1 MKAGRAQGLGV
12 ALLLA
17 AMTVVPFVDAVAK
30 QLSDGQSPFF
40 VSFSRYFAAGCV
52 AVAIAALLRRPIAI
66 PKDDWGGQI
75 ARTALLMGAMTLLIT
90 ALSQIPMADALGAF
104 FISPVVST
112 ILAIVVLKE
121 RASIPRVA
129 GAALGFG
136 GAIMIVRPEGA
147 MAPGALLALG
157 AGVLFGCYLTATR
170 RAAAAGCDL
179 STLAVQCLLGSAMLA
194 PFAFWRGAPS
204 IDWMAAA
211 QIAAMGALSATC
223 HFLTIFAFR
232 FADATTLSPFMYFN
246 LLTAALVGYTLFEE
260 TPTFDTLLGMSV
272 IAAGGVLIAAHGAK
286 RSPAAAVAGFVEAR
300 RKGAADSA
308 SRAQLEPVKLGG

>member
-1 MKAGRAQGLGV
+1 VNRGRAQGLGV

-30 QLSDGQSPFF
+30 HLSDGQSPFF

-52 AVAIAALLRRPIAI
+52 ALAIAAFLRRPIAL
-66 PKDDWGGQI
+66 PRKDWRGQLG
-75 ARTALLMGAMTLLIT
+75 RTALLMGAMTLLIT

-121 RASIPRVA
+121 EASIPRVG

-136 GAIMIVRPEGA
+136 GAILIVRPEGS
-147 MAPGALLALG
+147 METGALLALG
-157 AGVLFGCYLTATR
+157 AGFLFGCYLTATR
-170 RAAAAGCDL
+170 RAADTGDDL
-179 STLAVQCLLGSAMLA
+179 STLAIQCLLGSAMLA
-194 PFAFWRGAPS
+194 PFAFWGGAPL
-204 IDWMAAA
+204 IDWSAVL

-246 LLTAALVGYTLFEE
+246 MLTAGVVGYVLFGE
-260 TPTFDTLLGMSV
+260 TPTPETLTGMAV
-272 IAAGGVLIAAHGAK
+272 IAAGGMMIALQGSARFNRGAD
-286 RSPAAAVAGFVEAR
+286 AAARFIDAR
-300 RKGAADSA
+300 RKKA
-308 SRAQLEPVKLGG
+308 PLGPA

>member
-30 QLSDGQSPFF
+30 RLSDGQSPFF

-52 AVAIAALLRRPIAI
+52 AVAIAILLRRPIAV
-66 PKDDWGGQI
+66 PKGDWAGQI

-90 ALSQIPMADALGAF
+90 ALSQVPMADALGAF

-170 RAAAAGCDL
+170 RAAASGCDL
-179 STLAVQCLLGSAMLA
+179 STLAVQCLMGSAMLA
-194 PFAFWRGAPS
+194 PFAFWDGAPS
-204 IDWMAAA
+204 VDRTAVA
-211 QIAAMGALSATC
+211 QIAAMGALSAAC

-246 LLTAALVGYTLFEE
+246 LLTAAAVGYILFGE
-260 TPTFDTLLGMSV
+260 TPSFDTLLGMSV
-272 IAAGGVLIAAHGAK
+272 IAVGGVLIAAHGAGHT
-286 RSPAAAVAGFVEAR
+286 PGDAAADFVEAR
-300 RKGAADSA
+300 RKRTVGRVSAALA
-308 SRAQLEPVKLGG
+308 NAVKFDG